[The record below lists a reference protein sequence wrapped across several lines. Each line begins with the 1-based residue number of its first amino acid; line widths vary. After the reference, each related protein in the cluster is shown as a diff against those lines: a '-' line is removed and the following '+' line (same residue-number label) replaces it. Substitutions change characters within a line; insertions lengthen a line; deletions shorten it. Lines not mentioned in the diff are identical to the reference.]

1 MMFVDHFSRNTLFK
15 RKIEEASGN
24 HANTKKGDAPGN
36 VSFIHVLSP
45 GILYYKGNTCKPG
58 MYKSHVASSEMFII
72 E

>member
-1 MMFVDHFSRNTLFK
+1 MQTR
-15 RKIEEASGN
+15 
-24 HANTKKGDAPGN
+24 KKGDAPGN

-45 GILYYKGNTCKPG
+45 GFLYYKGNTCKPG